1 MATNIADVISFAEG
15 IKTGIDKAIELC
27 SPEHI
32 FNVLK
37 TIKTSCL
44 ASQYANEPENFI
56 SIKAIDKVSNY
67 PMCCIN
73 FESYKCITIFL
84 VDHSAAAP
92 STDSLIKQFS
102 SYANGKNE
110 ALFDRD
116 QEKYYLNAGKKAIG
130 IVVQ

>member
-15 IKTGIDKAIELC
+15 IKTGINKAIESC

-32 FNVLK
+32 FDVLK
-37 TIKTSCL
+37 TIKASCR
-44 ASQYANEPENFI
+44 ASPYANEPENFL
-56 SIKAIDKVSNY
+56 SRKALDNVSNY
-67 PMCCIN
+67 PIWCTN
-73 FESYKCITIFL
+73 FEEYKCITIFL
-84 VDHSAAAP
+84 VNHNDAAP

-130 IVVQ
+130 IVV